1 MSGDARNVRAFI
13 LMCRKNK
20 RQEGKMAFSELG
32 KLLELIEKVVEI
44 MERTSGLPNN
54 IGIGDLNE
62 IRSNIF
68 VLKQKVI
75 KEGEN

>member
-1 MSGDARNVRAFI
+1 
-13 LMCRKNK
+13 
-20 RQEGKMAFSELG
+20 MAFSELG

-54 IGIGDLNE
+54 IGRGDLNE

-68 VLKQKVI
+68 VLKQREEFK
-75 KEGEN
+75 